1 MSYIRILLV
10 EDHPQMQ
17 DAIVALL
24 NQYCTVVGTAERG
37 DSVLAIAAELRPD
50 VVVLDISLP
59 GQSGLQLL
67 PELRNRYPSVGIVM
81 CTSRDQPVFRD
92 EAARRGADGYVLKDR
107 AARELWPAIQEA
119 ALIRCAGDASSAGRA
134 AAHGSR

>member
-1 MSYIRILLV
+1 
-10 EDHPQMQ
+10 MQ
-17 DAIVALL
+17 DAVLALL

-37 DSVLAIAAELRPD
+37 DCVLAIAAELRPD

-67 PELRNRYPSVGIVM
+67 PELRRRYPSVGIVM
-81 CTSRDQPVFRD
+81 FTSRDQPVFRD

-107 AARELWPAIQEA
+107 AATELWPAIQDA
-119 ALIRCAGDASSAGRA
+119 ALIRCAGDMRSADRA
-134 AAHGSR
+134 AAHGIR